1 MSPGDETDRRAR
13 LIFTTARGHDRPR
26 RLDPCHR
33 HSDGYR
39 SHNQTPIYQTMK
51 MNDKQVWYGY
61 LEAGNKS
68 TAVVLD
74 RTLNTGNPE
83 TLYLFNLARGEIL
96 EYSRKIV
103 EPKLSEL
110 KTKEMDLTTSLK
122 SAYDTA
128 LSHFTPRAIEILDIP
143 ERAAPAKKPAP
154 AKPEEEEAASLA
166 VAGELG
172 DADEAWE
179 EDEEDEEED
188 ET

>member
-1 MSPGDETDRRAR
+1 MTGRDAYTHAIDTPMVTEV
-13 LIFTTARGHDRPR
+13 TT
-26 RLDPCHR
+26 
-33 HSDGYR
+33 
-39 SHNQTPIYQTMK
+39 QTPIYQTMK

-103 EPKLSEL
+103 EPKLREL
-110 KTKEMDLTTSLK
+110 KGKETDLTTSLK

-128 LSHFTPRAIEILDIP
+128 RSHFTPRAIEILDIP

-154 AKPEEEEAASLA
+154 AKPEEEAASLA

>member
-1 MSPGDETDRRAR
+1 MSPGDLTDRLAR

-26 RLDPCHR
+26 RLDPRHR
-33 HSDGYR
+33 HPMVTAVTT
-39 SHNQTPIYQTMK
+39 QTPIYQTMK

-103 EPKLSEL
+103 EPKLREL
-110 KTKEMDLTTSLK
+110 KGKETDLTTSLK
-122 SAYDTA
+122 SGYDTA
-128 LSHFTPRAIEILDIP
+128 RSHITPRAIEILDIP

-154 AKPEEEEAASLA
+154 AKPRHINTTTAA
-166 VAGELG
+166 
-172 DADEAWE
+172 DKQ
-179 EDEEDEEED
+179 
-188 ET
+188 